1 MAALAI
7 VESFDDIPGGWYGPL
22 TFAIAVVLVR
32 VMHLVIYAV
41 AAGDD
46 RGLLLQLVRTAV
58 PVALFAAL
66 LIAGSFLDPPAQ
78 LVVWAVA
85 VVVDYAGIYL
95 TGAEGWRLNAP
106 AHFAERHGLI
116 IIIALGESIV
126 ALGVGAA
133 DEPVSGPLVT
143 AVVLGLGIA
152 VALWWA
158 YFDVVA
164 PVAEKVLHRA
174 EGAERARL
182 ARDSYTY
189 LHFPMVAGIV
199 FLALGL
205 KKVIEY
211 VADTE
216 HHDLT
221 DPLTGIPLLALYGGV
236 ALYLLA
242 HVAVPAAQPQV
253 AQPAACGH
261 RRGAGCA
268 GPGGLA
274 AAGAR
279 VTRPARGGAGCPDR
293 LRVHRCTPTRVAPSG
308 TRGTGTDSPS
318 APSVVGLVQPGQLGG
333 HVGAGSSLPPV
344 ASGRRAEHRVPGE
357 QPTKDRGAAT
367 REGAVVEVL
376 VLGADRLD
384 VHLVAL
390 GPGRQDRQVGVA
402 EHLGVEVARL
412 RRVLGGAA
420 DQPGDLGDDAVLD
433 AQLRQASSRARR
445 ALRSSLSEAVGS

>member
-1 MAALAI
+1 MTVRERLRFESTDESHRVTSLELFFDLVFVYALTQVTALLAADTTWIGVARGVVVMCMLWFAWCAYAWLGNQAKADEGVVRAGVVLAMMPLFVAALAI
-7 VESFDDIPGGWYGPL
+7 VESFDDIRGGWFGPL
-22 TFAIAVVLVR
+22 TFAVAVILVR
-32 VMHLVIYAV
+32 VMHLLVYAV

-46 RGLLLQLVRTAV
+46 RVLLLQLVRTAV
-58 PVALFAAL
+58 PVTVFAL
-66 LIAGSFLDPPAQ
+66 LLIGGSFLDTRAQ

-85 VVVDYAGIYL
+85 VAVDYAGIYL
-95 TGAEGWRLNAP
+95 AGAEGWRLNAP

-143 AVVLGLGIA
+143 AVVLGLVIA

-164 PVAEKVLHRA
+164 PVAERVLHRA
-174 EGAERARL
+174 QGGERARL

-242 HVAVPAAQPQV
+242 HVAF
-253 AQPAACGH
+253 
-261 RRGAGCA
+261 
-268 GPGGLA
+268 
-274 AAGAR
+274 
-279 VTRPARGGAGCPDR
+279 R
-293 LRVHRCTPTRVAPSG
+293 LRNVRSINRQRAVTVA
-308 TRGTGTDSPS
+308 
-318 APSVVGLVQPGQLGG
+318 V
-333 HVGAGSSLPPV
+333 
-344 ASGRRAEHRVPGE
+344 
-357 QPTKDRGAAT
+357 
-367 REGAVVEVL
+367 
-376 VLGADRLD
+376 
-384 VHLVAL
+384 LVAL
-390 GPGRQDRQVGVA
+390 IPVA
-402 EHLGVEVARL
+402 WQLPALAALGLLATVLVAL
-412 RRVLGGAA
+412 IGYESTVHA
-420 DQPGDLGDDAVLD
+420 D
-433 AQLRQASSRARR
+433 ARR
-445 ALRSSLSEAVGS
+445 AVRHASEH

>member
-1 MAALAI
+1 MTVRERLRVETTDESHRVTSLELFFDLVFVYALTQVTALLAADTTWLGVARAVVVMFTLWFAWCAYAWLGNQAKADEGVLRAGVVLALLPLFVAALAI

-22 TFAIAVVLVR
+22 TFAVAVSLVR
-32 VMHLVIYAV
+32 VMHLVIYAI

-46 RGLLLQLVRTAV
+46 RGLLMQLVRTAV
-58 PVALFAAL
+58 PVTAFAAL
-66 LIAGSFLDPPAQ
+66 LIGGSFLDTPAQ
-78 LVVWAVA
+78 LIVWAVA

-133 DEPVSGPLVT
+133 NEPVSGPLVT

-164 PVAEKVLHRA
+164 PVAEKVLHRSQ
-174 EGAERARL
+174 GAERARL

-205 KKVIEY
+205 KKVIAS

-216 HHDLT
+216 HHNLT

-236 ALYLLA
+236 VLYLLA
-242 HVAVPAAQPQV
+242 HVAFRLRNVRSLNRQRAVTVGVLVVLVPV
-253 AQPAACGH
+253 AWQLPALASLGL
-261 RRGAGCA
+261 
-268 GPGGLA
+268 LA
-274 AAGAR
+274 A
-279 VTRPARGGAGCPDR
+279 V
-293 LRVHRCTPTRVAPSG
+293 
-308 TRGTGTDSPS
+308 
-318 APSVVGLVQPGQLGG
+318 
-333 HVGAGSSLPPV
+333 
-344 ASGRRAEHRVPGE
+344 
-357 QPTKDRGAAT
+357 
-367 REGAVVEVL
+367 
-376 VLGADRLD
+376 
-384 VHLVAL
+384 LVAL
-390 GPGRQDRQVGVA
+390 IGYESTVHA
-402 EHLGVEVARL
+402 E
-412 RRVLGGAA
+412 
-420 DQPGDLGDDAVLD
+420 
-433 AQLRQASSRARR
+433 ARR
-445 ALRSSLSEAVGS
+445 AIRHRVH

>member
-1 MAALAI
+1 MTLRHRLRFESTDESHRVTSLELFFDLVFVYALTQVTALLAADTTWIGVARGVVVMCMLWFAWCAYAWLGNQAKADEGVVRAGVVLAMMPLFVAALAI
-7 VESFDDIPGGWYGPL
+7 VESFEDLAGGWYGPL
-22 TFAIAVVLVR
+22 TFAVAVILVR
-32 VMHLVIYAV
+32 VMHLVVYAV

-58 PVALFAAL
+58 PVTAFAAL
-66 LIAGSFLDPPAQ
+66 LIVGSFLDTPAQ

-85 VVVDYAGIYL
+85 VAVDYAGIYL

-106 AHFAERHGLI
+106 THFAERHGLI

-133 DEPVSGPLVT
+133 HEPVSAPLVT

-164 PVAEKVLHRA
+164 PVAERVLHRA
-174 EGAERARL
+174 QGVERALL

-221 DPLTGIPLLALYGGV
+221 DPLTGIPLIALYGGV
-236 ALYLLA
+236 VLYLLA
-242 HVAVPAAQPQV
+242 HVAF
-253 AQPAACGH
+253 
-261 RRGAGCA
+261 
-268 GPGGLA
+268 
-274 AAGAR
+274 
-279 VTRPARGGAGCPDR
+279 R
-293 LRVHRCTPTRVAPSG
+293 LRNVHSVNRQRVVTSM
-308 TRGTGTDSPS
+308 
-318 APSVVGLVQPGQLGG
+318 V
-333 HVGAGSSLPPV
+333 
-344 ASGRRAEHRVPGE
+344 
-357 QPTKDRGAAT
+357 
-367 REGAVVEVL
+367 
-376 VLGADRLD
+376 
-384 VHLVAL
+384 LVAL
-390 GPGRQDRQVGVA
+390 IPVA
-402 EHLGVEVARL
+402 WQLPALASLGLLA
-412 RRVLGGAA
+412 
-420 DQPGDLGDDAVLD
+420 AVLVALIGYEATVHAD
-433 AQLRQASSRARR
+433 ARR
-445 ALRSSLSEAVGS
+445 AIRHGGH

>member
-1 MAALAI
+1 MTVRQRLRFESTDESHRVTSLELFFDLVFVYALTQVTALLAADTTWTGVARGVVVMCMLWFAWCAYAWLGNQAKADEGVVRAGVVLAMMPLFVAALAI

-22 TFAIAVVLVR
+22 TFAVAVVLVR
-32 VMHLVIYAV
+32 FMHLVIYAV

-58 PVALFAAL
+58 PVTLFAAL
-66 LIAGSFLDPPAQ
+66 LIVGSFLDTTAR

-85 VVVDYAGIYL
+85 VAVDYAGIYL
-95 TGAEGWRLNAP
+95 AGAEGWRLNAP

-133 DEPVSGPLVT
+133 DEPVSAPLVT

-174 EGAERARL
+174 QGGERARL

-205 KKVIEY
+205 KKVIES
-211 VADTE
+211 VADTD
-216 HHDLT
+216 HHDLA
-221 DPLTGIPLLALYGGV
+221 DPLTGIPLIALYGGV

-242 HVAVPAAQPQV
+242 HVAF
-253 AQPAACGH
+253 
-261 RRGAGCA
+261 
-268 GPGGLA
+268 
-274 AAGAR
+274 
-279 VTRPARGGAGCPDR
+279 R
-293 LRVHRCTPTRVAPSG
+293 LRNIR
-308 TRGTGTDSPS
+308 
-318 APSVVGLVQPGQLGG
+318 SVNRQ
-333 HVGAGSSLPPV
+333 
-344 ASGRRAEHRVPGE
+344 RAV
-357 QPTKDRGAAT
+357 T
-367 REGAVVEVL
+367 VVV
-376 VLGADRLD
+376 
-384 VHLVAL
+384 LVAL
-390 GPGRQDRQVGVA
+390 VPVA
-402 EHLGVEVARL
+402 WQLPALASLGLLATVLVAL
-412 RRVLGGAA
+412 IAYESTVHAE
-420 DQPGDLGDDAVLD
+420 
-433 AQLRQASSRARR
+433 ARR
-445 ALRSSLSEAVGS
+445 AIRHRVH